1 MKILK
6 NLGSLAFVLLI
17 AGSLQAGGHASSL
30 KWYSDGGVDLI
41 TFEDKEVIHL
51 SKEQLGSYFGKGK
64 QPYKGKKIAI
74 TVNNSGPKGGISGP
88 LHRLRPAWE
97 ELTGANRR
105 NASGRTAEQDDVRFE
120 TGKQSIRRVHRRSL
134 VHGRICNP
142 GLHHSS

>member
-97 ELTGANRR
+97 ELTGAKLEIVEMPL
-105 NASGRTAEQDDVRFE
+105 AEQLSKTMFDLRL
-120 TGKQSIRRVHRRSL
+120 GSNQSVSYTHLTLPTSDL
-134 VHGRICNP
+134 V
-142 GLHHSS
+142 

>member
-88 LHRLRPAWE
+88 LHRCALP
-97 ELTGANRR
+97 G
-105 NASGRTAEQDDVRFE
+105 
-120 TGKQSIRRVHRRSL
+120 RSL
-134 VHGRICNP
+134 P
-142 GLHHSS
+142 EPSSKSSRCLWPNS